1 MPTILGVFQRPSKVA
16 ETVRQLKGRGFS
28 DLEVF
33 SPSPFE
39 EIEEAVDPKPSKVRY
54 FTLIGGLLGV
64 TTGYALTIWMSL
76 DWPIV
81 IGGKPYASIPPYTV
95 IAFELTILFGAIG
108 TLLGLLSV
116 GRLPKFKIAPAYNAR
131 FFRRRV
137 RSGGRVPRP
146 RRRRGGGAAALQR
159 SVGGEPCRLSPRLR
173 TGGSPWPR
181 NAWCWHVSSC
191 STAPRAGSSGA

>member
-76 DWPIV
+76 DWPIM
-81 IGGKPYASIPPYTV
+81 IGGKPFASIPPYTV

-116 GRLPKFKIAPAYNAR
+116 GRLPKFKIEPAYNAR
-131 FFRRRV
+131 FSGEEFGVVVECLDRDV
-137 RSGGRVPRP
+137 AEVEGLLRSNE
-146 RRRRGGGAAALQR
+146 A
-159 SVGGEPCRLSPRLR
+159 SE
-173 TGGSPWPR
+173 
-181 NAWCWHVSSC
+181 VSLVD
-191 STAPRAGSSGA
+191 